1 MAKKV
6 VKAFEIYV
14 KALDMEKTG
23 ESFYEKTAQTSKTA
37 VGKKL
42 FKMLADDELVHMARI
57 NKIYD
62 SINKQEKVGKDWKK
76 LKIKHPDIR
85 KIFADLAIKNKDKIK
100 PESTDLDGLEVGMD
114 LENHSINFY
123 EAQLKKSTDADE
135 KVFLKQMVI
144 EEQTHL
150 RVLSDMEFYLTN
162 PESWYV
168 EREKHGLDGA

>member
-1 MAKKV
+1 MGKKV
-6 VKAFEIYV
+6 DPAYEMYV

-23 ESFYEKTAQTSKTA
+23 ENFYEKTAKNSKTP

-57 NKIYD
+57 NKIYGALK
-62 SINKQEKVGKDWKK
+62 KQEKVGKDWKK

-85 KIFADLAIKNKDKIK
+85 QIFADLAVKNKDKMK
-100 PESTDLDGLEVGMD
+100 PEATDIDALEVGMD
-114 LENHSINFY
+114 LENNSINFY
-123 EAQLKKSTDADE
+123 EAQFKKSTEADE
-135 KVFLKQMVI
+135 KAFLKQMLI

-150 RVLSDMEFYLTN
+150 RALSDMEFYLTN

-168 EREKHGLDGA
+168 EHEKHGLDGV